1 MNNPTLGAFK
11 RFTSVVNIKSEG
23 TMSSVK
29 LIFDHEEFTLS
40 EGLSIHDNAYIN
52 EEVKCKHSA
61 MTSSFGAPGVSFIQQ
76 HAAL

>member
-1 MNNPTLGAFK
+1 
-11 RFTSVVNIKSEG
+11 
-23 TMSSVK
+23 MSSVK